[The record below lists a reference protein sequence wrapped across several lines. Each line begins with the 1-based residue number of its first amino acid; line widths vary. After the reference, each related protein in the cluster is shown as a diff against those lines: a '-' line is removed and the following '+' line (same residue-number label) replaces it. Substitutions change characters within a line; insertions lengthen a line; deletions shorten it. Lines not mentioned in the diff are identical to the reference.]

1 MHLPHHSD
9 IELAVQ
15 MVVFEFR
22 IQKKEVRI
30 MRYFKLLSILFIM
43 AGLAA
48 CEKEILYDDIAGKPL
63 LVVNGLQHV
72 GEPARLAVE
81 KSSFVINAERDF
93 RVKDVEVDLYVNGA
107 FKEALQVRDSL
118 IMETYGIWSEDPDEI
133 LTEERLD
140 YGFVYCEG
148 TYLLQEGDALRFV
161 VRSSE
166 FDEAAVVETKMPL
179 TPNVISFDTI
189 RVEED
194 ANGERTIYFALEIDD
209 PSGQDFYNL
218 DGREGLDFF
227 TTNDPVFADFM
238 NIVDVDDLFGNNDYY
253 GRGRYNLF
261 NDAYFDGTRYTVSLK
276 TNFYSYDGQ
285 YYEPYII
292 YVSQVDEAFYQ
303 YRKSYNL
310 YHNNDEGLLGWFT
323 EPTQVYSNVQNGVGV
338 VCAQGQAVVFVL
350 DFLEN

>member
-1 MHLPHHSD
+1 MKTISKILVS
-9 IELAVQ
+9 A
-15 MVVFEFR
+15 
-22 IQKKEVRI
+22 
-30 MRYFKLLSILFIM
+30 LLVL
-43 AGLAA
+43 GLAA
-48 CEKEILYDDIAGKPL
+48 CEKEILYDDIAPEPL

-81 KSSFVINAERDF
+81 KSSFVVNAERDF
-93 RVKDVEVDLYVNGA
+93 RVKDVEVDLYVNGV

-118 IMETYGIWSEDPDEI
+118 IMETWGVWSEDENDI
-133 LTEERLD
+133 VTEERLE

-148 TYLLQEGDALRFV
+148 TYLLQAGDALRFV

-166 FDEAAVVETKMPL
+166 FEKAAVAETKMPL
-179 TPNVISFDTI
+179 TPNVIRFDTI
-189 RVEED
+189 RVEETAD
-194 ANGERTIYFALEIDD
+194 GDRTLYFALEIDD
-209 PSGQDFYNL
+209 RAGKDFYNL
-218 DGREGLDFF
+218 DGWEGLDDF
-227 TTNDPVFADFM
+227 TSSDPVFADFM

-276 TNFYSYDGQ
+276 TRFYSYDGQ

-303 YRKSYNL
+303 YKKSYNL
-310 YHNNDEGLLGWFT
+310 YHNNDDGLLGVFT

-338 VCAQGQAVVFVL
+338 VCAQGEAVCLVL
-350 DFLEN
+350 DFLKNGE